1 MIHKTI
7 KTPCVGIC
15 STGIGD
21 NVCRGCKRFGYEVIN
36 WNSYSQEQK
45 RIIDARLEHFLTQ
58 IVQSKLKITDE
69 AKLLW
74 QIEYQRVRVTDHRN
88 LYCKAYELLK
98 TGGNSITNPDDF
110 GLKVQPEYATTPI
123 KDLCKLID
131 TEFFTLSDAHYQ
143 RYFKPSETEHESN

>member
-1 MIHKTI
+1 MIHKPI

-36 WNSYSQEQK
+36 WNSYTQDQK

-58 IVQSKLKITDE
+58 IVQSKLTITDE

-74 QIEYQRVRVTDHRN
+74 QIEYQRVRVSEHRN
-88 LYCKAYELLK
+88 LYCQAYELLRA
-98 TGGNSITNPDDF
+98 GGSSITHPDDF
-110 GLKVQPEYATTPI
+110 GLDIQHEYADTPI
-123 KDLCKLID
+123 KELCKQID
-131 TEFFTLSDAHYQ
+131 TEFFILSDAHYE
-143 RYFKPSETEHESN
+143 RYFKPAQSEQESQ

>member
-1 MIHKTI
+1 MVNKPI

-15 STGIGD
+15 STGVGD
-21 NVCRGCKRFGYEVIN
+21 DVCRGCKRFGYEVIH

-45 RIIDARLEHFLTQ
+45 RIIDGRLEHFLTQ
-58 IVQSKLKITDE
+58 VVQSKLSIIDE

-74 QIEYQRVRVTDHRN
+74 QIEYQRVRVSEHRN
-88 LYCKAYELLK
+88 LYCQAYELLK

-110 GLKVQPEYATTPI
+110 GLNIHTDYSEMPI

-131 TEFFTLSDAHYQ
+131 AEFFILSDAHYQ
-143 RYFKPSETEHESN
+143 RYFKPAQNEHES